1 MAEPSAAIAFVG
13 HRRAIATASTS
24 RVVWDIEFLSSRV
37 GERHVMGEVPTSYA
51 RASLPPASILESMDL
66 HGHDEHK
73 IDWQAGGQADRRQMG
88 DGPRWDGRA
97 WRLT

>member
-1 MAEPSAAIAFVG
+1 M
-13 HRRAIATASTS
+13 
-24 RVVWDIEFLSSRV
+24 VWDIEFLSSRV

-73 IDWQAGGQADRRQMG
+73 IDWQAGGQADREA
-88 DGPRWDGRA
+88 DAPLSVPRISSIQEEAVDVRGREVHCMA
-97 WRLT
+97 